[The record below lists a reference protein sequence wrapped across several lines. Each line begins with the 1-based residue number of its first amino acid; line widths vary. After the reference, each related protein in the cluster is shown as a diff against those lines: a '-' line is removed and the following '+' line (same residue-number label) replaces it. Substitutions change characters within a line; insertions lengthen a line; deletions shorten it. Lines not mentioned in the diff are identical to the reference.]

1 MNKKHF
7 IDQLYNNDHLDRP
20 GYFVRSDI
28 KESIEK
34 IENKLNKKVVGII
47 YDGTYNIEFLF
58 NEKETNEN

>member
-1 MNKKHF
+1 MNEKHF
-7 IDQLYNNDHLDRP
+7 IDDLANKNHLIERP

-58 NEKETNEN
+58 NATEKE